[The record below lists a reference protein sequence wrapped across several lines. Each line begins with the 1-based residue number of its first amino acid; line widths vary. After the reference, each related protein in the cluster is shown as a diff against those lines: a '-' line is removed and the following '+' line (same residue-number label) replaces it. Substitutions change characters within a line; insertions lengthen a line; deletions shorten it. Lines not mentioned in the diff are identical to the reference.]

1 MALVL
6 RGKFIKRGTCADNE
20 RVSNKDDCA
29 ADNEMKQLVHA
40 KDTVNTTNENVG
52 EEQHRIS
59 MERVALVA
67 VAVLGT
73 TLQNDAIVIA
83 LKYTNSAAVM
93 CLCNTSEFGLWD

>member
-6 RGKFIKRGTCADNE
+6 RGKFIKKGTCADNE

-29 ADNEMKQLVHA
+29 ADNEMKQLMHA
-40 KDTVNTTNENVG
+40 KDTVNTTNKNVG
-52 EEQHRIS
+52 EEHRIS
-59 MERVALVA
+59 MERVTLVA

-83 LKYTNSAAVM
+83 LKYTSSAAVM

>member
-6 RGKFIKRGTCADNE
+6 HGFIKKGTCADNE
-20 RVSNKDDCA
+20 RVSNKDDDCA

-40 KDTVNTTNENVG
+40 KDTVNTANKNVG
-52 EEQHRIS
+52 EEHRIS